1 MPQKKK
7 LEKYFTTF
15 HLSLAGLFV
24 AFVLTFVFKYLDEA
38 KTISFVKNEN
48 PINQMTYLS
57 CPQLNQV
64 ALQNGKYICKQ
75 VISRFPDQVHKVT
88 HVEFLSESLKK
99 QESAEKS
106 LRQKLSNN
114 NKESTTNSFAAASV
128 KVISQDQVNAVIN
141 EKCHSFDSYLKE
153 VSLDIKDLPF
163 SRISERDLRVIV
175 KNNNKIY
182 KATLVATCAKESLS
196 LQEICEQSGHP
207 IVSEYLRSPA
217 LKKFLVNEEKVNE
230 QKRTLASINDFEM
243 QGRLVEVAFNRA
255 MRVCKQLDNL

>member
-15 HLSLAGLFV
+15 HLSLAGLLS
-24 AFVLTFVFKYLDEA
+24 AFVLTFVFKYLDETQ
-38 KTISFVKNEN
+38 TISFISHEN

-57 CPQLNQV
+57 CPALEEV

-75 VISRFPDQVHKVT
+75 VISRHANQIKKVAKLELKT
-88 HVEFLSESLKK
+88 AALKK
-99 QESAEKS
+99 IESAEKFS
-106 LRQKLSNN
+106 HLKINNN
-114 NKESTTNSFAAASV
+114 NKESVSGSALVAVTKAA
-128 KVISQDQVNAVIN
+128 SQDQVDAVIN
-141 EKCHSFDSYLKE
+141 EKCQSFDNYLKE
-153 VSLDIKDLPF
+153 ISLDINDLPF

-207 IVSEYLRSPA
+207 IVSEYLHSPA

-255 MRVCKQLDNL
+255 MRVCKQLDSL

>member
-38 KTISFVKNEN
+38 KTISFAKNEN

-57 CPQLNQV
+57 CPPLNQV

-88 HVEFLSESLKK
+88 HVESSSEFLKK

-106 LRQKLSNN
+106 LRQKLSN
-114 NKESTTNSFAAASV
+114 KESPNSSLAAAPV
-128 KVISQDQVNAVIN
+128 KVINQDQVNAVIN
-141 EKCHSFDSYLKE
+141 EKCHSFDNYLKE
-153 VSLDIKDLPF
+153 VSIDIKDLPF
-163 SRISERDLRVIV
+163 SRITERDLRVIV

-207 IVSEYLRSPA
+207 IVSEYLHSPA

>member
-15 HLSLAGLFV
+15 HLSLAGLFF
-24 AFVLTFVFKYLDEA
+24 AFVLTFVFKYLDES
-38 KTISFVKNEN
+38 KTISFVSNQN

-57 CPQLNQV
+57 CPPLNES
-64 ALQNGKYICKQ
+64 ALLNGKYICKQ
-75 VISRFPDQVHKVT
+75 VISRHPDQVNKVAQA
-88 HVEFLSESLKK
+88 ESLSESLRK
-99 QESAEKS
+99 QERAEKS
-106 LRQKLSNN
+106 LRQKLGS
-114 NKESTTNSFAAASV
+114 KESAANSLTVAAA
-128 KVISQDQVNAVIN
+128 KVISQDQVDAVIN
-141 EKCHSFDSYLKE
+141 EKCQSFDSYLKE

-163 SRISERDLRVIV
+163 SRITEKDLRVIV

-207 IVSEYLRSPA
+207 IVSEYLHSPA